1 MRMLTGKRGSKK
13 TEYSKSFYRKDELP
27 ESLLERI
34 NSILV
39 KDGVGEGQE
48 GRDNEVGQ
56 EGIELVFITDLSLDG
71 RYSRELIV
79 VTGKRILNLSSP
91 EEPFFTGLAVE
102 LEDVR
107 DMVLRQLTGNNILK
121 ISGREGSLEILRCT
135 PALRMDLNDFMREL
149 DELLQERFNRESM
162 METLRHAG
170 RGQQN
175 IKYCPKC
182 GKAVPH
188 WRNYCPEC
196 LDKRKLLLRLLS
208 YVRPYLLVFILA
220 FILLGAVTFLSLLPP
235 LLNRNLVDDV
245 IVPAIGAESQA
256 YAGASGTLSRILI
269 SLAPPGSVKLLL
281 IIVLTMLL
289 VNLLTSILSTARM
302 YLVSWLGQKII
313 VDLREEVYSHLQGL
327 SLSFYNKES
336 TGQIMSRVTSDV
348 DRLQHFLSEDIQRL
362 AQDIFTLFFIV
373 AILFNLSWKLAVL
386 VILPAPFLVILT
398 LYFRNRLRR
407 IYRTLWKK
415 YASIN
420 TILADTIPGIRVVKA
435 FAQEDREIARFKQ
448 RSRSVFA
455 EELNSLKVR
464 TVYNPSMEFLTFLG
478 TIFIWWFGGR
488 QVIMGELS
496 IGTLMAFTGYMW
508 RFYMPV
514 QELCHMNHRFQR
526 TATSADRVFE
536 VLDNQPDIADR
547 PDAYELG
554 EIEGEVEFRNVS
566 FRYEQGET
574 VLKDISFK
582 VRPGE
587 IIGLVGH
594 SGAGKTT
601 LVNLICRFYDP
612 DEGTIYID
620 GHDIKDVSLRSL
632 RSQIGVVLQEPFLFS
647 GTIAENIAYGRPDA
661 TIDEIIAAAKAANAH
676 DFIMEFP
683 DAYETHVG
691 ERGVRLSG
699 GEKQR
704 ISIAR
709 ALLKD
714 PRILI
719 LDEATSS
726 VDTETELE
734 IQQALERLVKNRTT
748 FAIAHRL
755 STLRNA
761 DRLFVLEDGEIVETG
776 SHEELLARDGVYA
789 RLSRMQME
797 IQAI

>member
-1 MRMLTGKRGSKK
+1 MKILARKRRIKK
-13 TEYSKSFYRKDELP
+13 TEYSQFFYKKEELP
-27 ESLLERI
+27 APLYDRIRNILEEG
-34 NSILV
+34 
-39 KDGVGEGQE
+39 KGGEE
-48 GRDNEVGQ
+48 P
-56 EGIELVFITDLSLDG
+56 ELVFITDLSIEG
-71 RYSRELIV
+71 NYAEELIV
-79 VTGKRILNLSSP
+79 VTERRILNLSSP
-91 EEPFFTGLAVE
+91 EEPILRGLAID
-102 LEDVR
+102 LEDI
-107 DMVLRQLTGNNILK
+107 DNIDLRQLTGNNILK
-121 ISGREGSLEILRCT
+121 ISSRTGSLEIMRCT
-135 PALRMDLNDFMREL
+135 PALLMDLKDFLKNL
-149 DELLQERFNRESM
+149 DELLQQRYQKESFA
-162 METLRHAG
+162 ENIRLSG

-175 IKYCPKC
+175 IKYCAKC
-182 GKAVPH
+182 ARVIPPG
-188 WRNYCPEC
+188 RNFCEDC

-208 YVRPYLLVFILA
+208 YVRPYLLVFIVA
-220 FILLGAVTFLSLLPP
+220 FLMLGAVTFISLLPP
-235 LLNRNLVDDV
+235 LVNRTLIDDV
-245 IVPAIGAESQA
+245 IVPAIGAEGQS
-256 YAGASGTLSRILI
+256 YVGGGGTI
-269 SLAPPGSVKLLL
+269 SLILTSFAPRGSIKLLL
-281 IIVLTMLL
+281 VIIITMLII
-289 VNLLTSILSTARM
+289 NLLTSLLATGRM

-313 VDLREEVYSHLQGL
+313 VDMREEVYCHLQSL
-327 SLSFYNKES
+327 SLNFYNKES

-362 AQDIFTLFFIV
+362 AQNIFTLIFIV
-373 AILFNLSWKLAVL
+373 AILFNLNWKLAIL
-386 VILPAPFLVILT
+386 IILPAPLLVFLT
-398 LYFRNRLRR
+398 LYFRNKLRR

-435 FAQEDREIARFKQ
+435 FAQEDREVERFKQ

-464 TVYNPSMEFLTFLG
+464 TIYSPSMQFLTYLG
-478 TIFIWWFGGR
+478 TIFIWWFGGK

-508 RFYMPV
+508 QFYTPV
-514 QELCHMNHRFQR
+514 QDLCHMNHRFQR

-536 VLDNQPDIADR
+536 VLDTQPDIADSV
-547 PDAYELG
+547 DVYHLK
-554 EIEGEVEFRNVS
+554 EIEGEVEFKNVT
-566 FRYEQGET
+566 FRYEKGET
-574 VLKDISFK
+574 VLKDMSFK
-582 VRPGE
+582 VEPGE
-587 IIGLVGH
+587 VIGLVGH

-601 LVNLICRFYDP
+601 LINLICRFYDP
-612 DEGTIYID
+612 DEGAIYID
-620 GHDIKDVSLRSL
+620 GHNIKDVSLKSL

-661 TIDEIIAAAKAANAH
+661 SINDIIAAAKAANAH

-789 RLSRMQME
+789 RLSRMQRE

>member
-1 MRMLTGKRGSKK
+1 MKILGRKRATPK
-13 TEYSKSFYRKDELP
+13 TEYSQSFYKKEELP
-27 ESLLERI
+27 AFLQERI
-34 NSILV
+34 KPIL
-39 KDGVGEGQE
+39 QE
-48 GRDNEVGQ
+48 GE
-56 EGIELVFITDLSLDG
+56 EAELVFIADLSLDG
-71 RYSRELIV
+71 KFAEELLV
-79 VTGKRILNLSSP
+79 VTGRRILNLSSLEQALP
-91 EEPFFTGLAVE
+91 EVLAVD
-102 LEDVR
+102 LEDIDNVA
-107 DMVLRQLTGNNILK
+107 LRQLTGNNILK
-121 ISGREGSLEILRCT
+121 ARTREGSLEILRCT
-135 PALRMDLNDFMREL
+135 PALLMDLNDFLKNL
-149 DELLQERFNRESM
+149 DELMERIFARKDFTER
-162 METLRHAG
+162 LHFADRG
-170 RGQQN
+170 RQN

-182 GKAVPH
+182 GRPVSPR
-188 WRNYCPEC
+188 RNVCMHC
-196 LDKRKLLLRLLS
+196 LDKRRLLFRLLS
-208 YVRPYLLVFILA
+208 YVRPYLLVFILT
-220 FILLGAVTFLSLLPP
+220 FLMLGAVTFISLLPP
-235 LLNRNLVDDV
+235 LINRSLLDDV
-245 IVPAIGAESQA
+245 IVPAIGAEGQA
-256 YAGASGTLSRILI
+256 YIEGAGTISHLLT
-269 SLAPPGSVKLLL
+269 SLAPRGSIELLL
-281 IIVLTMLL
+281 IIVITML
-289 VNLLTSILSTARM
+289 VINLLTSLLATGRM

-313 VDLREEVYSHLQGL
+313 VDLREEVYSHLQSL
-327 SLSFYNKES
+327 SLNFYNKES

-362 AQDIFTLFFIV
+362 AQDVFTLVFIM
-373 AILFNLSWKLAVL
+373 AILFNLSWKLAIL
-386 VILPAPFLVILT
+386 IILPAPLLVFLT
-398 LYFRNRLRR
+398 LYFRNKLRR

-435 FAQEDREIARFKQ
+435 FAQEKREIARFKR

-455 EELNSLKVR
+455 EEINSLKVR
-464 TVYNPSMEFLTFLG
+464 TIYSPSMQFLTYLG

-508 RFYMPV
+508 QFYTPV
-514 QELCHMNHRFQR
+514 QDLCHMNHRFQR

-536 VLDNQPDIADR
+536 VLDTQPDIADSI
-547 PDAYELG
+547 DAYEVE
-554 EIEGEVEFRNVS
+554 EIKGEVEFKNLT
-566 FRYEQGET
+566 FRYERGET

-582 VRPGE
+582 VEPGE
-587 IIGLVGH
+587 VIGLVGH

-601 LVNLICRFYDP
+601 LINLICRFYDP
-612 DEGTIYID
+612 DEGAIYID
-620 GHDIKDVSLRSL
+620 GHNIKDISINSL

-661 TIDEIIAAAKAANAH
+661 SISDIIAAAKAANAH
-676 DFIMEFP
+676 DFIMDFP

-719 LDEATSS
+719 LDEATAS

-761 DRLFVLEDGEIVETG
+761 NRLFVLEDGEIVEMG

-789 RLSRMQME
+789 RLSRMQRE
-797 IQAI
+797 IHAI